1 MNARK
6 YVMSFGP
13 DEADELSEA
22 KYAEIAAAAAAAY
35 ETPEEYAGYAFLG
48 QAVNEAGETVWLGVK

>member
-1 MNARK
+1 
-6 YVMSFGP
+6 MSFGP

-22 KYAEIAAAAAAAY
+22 KYAEIAAEAAAVY

-48 QAVNEAGETVWLGVK
+48 QAVNEAGKTVWLGVK